1 MTSLGILVAPS
12 GLVPLGLRDHLT
24 DWVAAGLVKPFL
36 WVRDDKVTVDGTE
49 ALLIAP
55 DGATPVQLQS
65 YLGRVPAD
73 ELVLCVLV
81 PAIAGAATV
90 APNLEGAVWQQ
101 LGGARNNARIVPIR
115 CLLARDF
122 DPIKAEVGS
131 AGWHNVVV
139 SAEHSADPTVGIAP
153 LPPTTDPD
161 EIGRHAA
168 VAVAGLAGLWVG
180 CVQSPLAGLT
190 PVNGRFARLARAH
203 LLWADATSLSHAIE
217 DQTLDTSV
225 VPRPTVNLGTT
236 TYIDDAAAA
245 ADLAATSLLRA
256 HAHELKSQRDS
267 APAPKITELG
277 IGAALKMLWG
287 FLAKALVN
295 APGTWSRSLL
305 ARARAQIAAPIH
317 RQVFGE
323 GSSYQVVADMRTAS
337 PLEISHTAQQL
348 GAHLD
353 RVAGNTLEP
362 TATFPGLWSDFVAGG
377 LTLIDGG
384 VRSEAVPPVRVGT
397 EVAVVRTPHAVAPAP
412 QTRFQVDARIPGVR
426 GSREVS
432 PTDSV
437 ALNAVVRLVE
447 QARSADPR
455 DTYLGDAVSGVKDF
469 RLRHGSSYAA
479 RVGEYLGGLLL
490 SLIDEVT
497 TLSTQLGQAATADD
511 GSAELQAEQARLGR
525 RMQLLAAL
533 FVLGL
538 VLVVGLGVTNVL
550 TTGWAVGIGI
560 GWFGAWMAGSLG
572 TFVQGQ
578 RNLFAALNRREI
590 AVGQAE
596 VNFRNLRAAVRDL
609 RRTSDAYSQLLAW
622 SRVLGVFV
630 HRPLGEQ
637 PASERPALAG
647 LSGTPANISVGELD
661 QDPAAQE
668 QVVAH
673 LRRRLFGVSWMS
685 GPWQALL
692 NDAARRL
699 GPGAADLMRAPER
712 LYAERTDVAESLL
725 DRWAQI
731 LEDEGVGV
739 AGGAVARTMVRDQ
752 LSGAGGDD
760 FLAGTQVTDIE
771 GRRLPLGTFLGGL
784 VDPNRLGQRF
794 DGRILSVEA
803 RTDQALCGVEQA
815 LVSPLPVLGRAVA
828 RVELSPDIPA
838 ELFRIDRG
846 YQEHP
851 GGAAPQPPADNN
863 QITVVM

>member
-305 ARARAQIAAPIH
+305 ARARAQIAEVVH

-353 RVAGNTLEP
+353 RGQYPGADRDLPWLVERFRGGRPDPDRRRCPQRGGAAGTGRHRGRRGP
-362 TATFPGLWSDFVAGG
+362 DPPRGCPGSADSFPGGRPDPRGTGLAGG
-377 LTLIDGG
+377 LADRFGRPECG
-384 VRSEAVPPVRVGT
+384 SEAG
-397 EVAVVRTPHAVAPAP
+397 
-412 QTRFQVDARIPGVR
+412 
-426 GSREVS
+426 
-432 PTDSV
+432 
-437 ALNAVVRLVE
+437 
-447 QARSADPR
+447 
-455 DTYLGDAVSGVKDF
+455 
-469 RLRHGSSYAA
+469 
-479 RVGEYLGGLLL
+479 
-490 SLIDEVT
+490 
-497 TLSTQLGQAATADD
+497 
-511 GSAELQAEQARLGR
+511 
-525 RMQLLAAL
+525 
-533 FVLGL
+533 
-538 VLVVGLGVTNVL
+538 
-550 TTGWAVGIGI
+550 
-560 GWFGAWMAGSLG
+560 
-572 TFVQGQ
+572 
-578 RNLFAALNRREI
+578 
-590 AVGQAE
+590 
-596 VNFRNLRAAVRDL
+596 
-609 RRTSDAYSQLLAW
+609 
-622 SRVLGVFV
+622 
-630 HRPLGEQ
+630 
-637 PASERPALAG
+637 
-647 LSGTPANISVGELD
+647 
-661 QDPAAQE
+661 
-668 QVVAH
+668 
-673 LRRRLFGVSWMS
+673 
-685 GPWQALL
+685 
-692 NDAARRL
+692 
-699 GPGAADLMRAPER
+699 
-712 LYAERTDVAESLL
+712 
-725 DRWAQI
+725 
-731 LEDEGVGV
+731 
-739 AGGAVARTMVRDQ
+739 
-752 LSGAGGDD
+752 
-760 FLAGTQVTDIE
+760 
-771 GRRLPLGTFLGGL
+771 
-784 VDPNRLGQRF
+784 
-794 DGRILSVEA
+794 
-803 RTDQALCGVEQA
+803 
-815 LVSPLPVLGRAVA
+815 
-828 RVELSPDIPA
+828 
-838 ELFRIDRG
+838 
-846 YQEHP
+846 
-851 GGAAPQPPADNN
+851 
-863 QITVVM
+863 